1 MSEMVDY
8 EAKART
14 AIKAFWGIKDA
25 ATQAQIERGI
35 QDVGSRSAV
44 TAGKHLDAFVPL
56 LKEVA
61 SSHGLKDLN
70 FDIGRRAP
78 TLPGYFRPTKEWD
91 LIITRRKMLVA
102 VFELKSIGSSFGN
115 NMNNRSEEAIGAAHD
130 FWTAFREEAFG
141 KQAPR
146 PFIGW
151 IMIMRECPESTRR
164 TKSIEKHFPVFAEFK
179 GASYAERCDIL
190 CRKLVQENLY
200 TATALMLTP
209 DAEGKD
215 RGHYRHLSEVG
226 SFKRFIATFAGHMT
240 GLATELGTGM

>member
-1 MSEMVDY
+1 MSDMDDY
-8 EAKART
+8 DAKARN
-14 AIKAFWGIKDA
+14 AIKAFWGVKDA

-56 LKEVA
+56 LKDVA
-61 SSHGLKDLN
+61 NAHGLKRLE
-70 FDIGRRAP
+70 FHLGRQVP
-78 TLPGYFRPTKEWD
+78 VLPGYFRPTKEWD
-91 LIITRRKMLVA
+91 LIITRDKLLVA

-130 FWTAFREEAFG
+130 FWTAFREGAFG
-141 KQAPR
+141 KDAPT

-151 IMIMRECPESTRR
+151 LMIMSDTKGSTEPVRV
-164 TKSIEKHFPVFAEFK
+164 KEHHFPVFPEFQ
-179 GASYAERCDIL
+179 GASYAQRCDIL
-190 CRKLVQENLY
+190 CRRLVQEKLY

-209 DAEGKD
+209 AEAGKAD
-215 RGHYRHLSEVG
+215 GEFRHLSDTG

-240 GLATELGTGM
+240 ALAAEANA